1 MHIQTFMNH
10 KGLIHGR
17 NTKRIR
23 CEKGGVLTIGATD
36 IEVPRGSETI
46 LPILFHG
53 ATGSY
58 TATFVTEDGE
68 AYDLGKVEVRNGRL
82 VPPSAVQVEL
92 MDLRARTDLL
102 EIENKALR
110 EKVAELEKIFDTDA
124 LNFLIKQE
132 ETK

>member
-23 CEKGGVLTIGATD
+23 CEKGGILTIGATD
-36 IEVPRGSETI
+36 IEVPRGGETI

-102 EIENKALR
+102 EIENKALK
-110 EKVAELEKIFDTDA
+110 EKVDELDHIFDTNS
-124 LNFLIKQE
+124 LNFLIR
-132 ETK
+132 